1 MKILKIPKIPQ
12 IPQIAYESS
21 DDEDLL
27 EEESQHVQEVPM
39 EKSRDE
45 MIEEVQLD
53 GVDNNSQQR
62 GEVVGSVEEGVR
74 WVESDNVN

>member
-1 MKILKIPKIPQ
+1 
-12 IPQIAYESS
+12 
-21 DDEDLL
+21 
-27 EEESQHVQEVPM
+27 M